1 MIYPFPIVRTMA
13 TIVTATQAAILPTIQ
28 AIDPLVTCLNYQ
40 FGHLREIIETL
51 KQQDKSPTEMYKK
64 YPLVALFLDFPE
76 HFGNSGGYPG
86 EVVLQMA
93 ICYPTRPNIKTSE
106 RYENSIKPILL
117 PIYYELMKQIDASGA
132 FVTHSGEYM
141 QRHCREHPFGSKDD
155 ITDSIGN
162 IFADYVDSI
171 IIDGLT
177 LTNNFPNC

>member
-1 MIYPFPIVRTMA
+1 MIYPSPTVRTMA
-13 TIVTATQAAILPTIQ
+13 TIATATETAILPTIQ
-28 AIDPLVTCLNYQ
+28 AVDPLVTCLNYQ

-76 HFGNSGGYPG
+76 RFGNSGGYPG

-132 FVTHSGEYM
+132 FVTHSSDYM
-141 QRHCREHPFGSKDD
+141 QHTRTEHPFGSKND
-155 ITDSIGN
+155 ITDMSGN
-162 IFADYVDSI
+162 ILADYVDAVLI
-171 IIDGLT
+171 TGLT